1 MRPGPMQ
8 VPAVSVPLKL
18 QRCVMSS
25 SLSGLD
31 GKVALVTGAAQGIGE
46 ATARL
51 LAERGAKGLILTDR
65 NVEKGEAVAAS
76 LGGVA
81 RFVAAELQDHDA
93 VARLVPAAEA
103 AFGQV
108 DIVCNIAATSE
119 RGTILDTDRA
129 LFERIIAIN
138 LQAPFFLIQA
148 AAKSMR
154 ARGQGG
160 AIVNVASINAYG
172 GETVLAAYSA
182 SKAGLVTLSKNAATA
197 LSWDRIRVNCLLP
210 GWVDTPA
217 EHAVM
222 KAYNKLGDDWL
233 EKAEAGQPFGR
244 LVKPA
249 DIARAIAYL
258 VSDESGVMSGSVID
272 FEQTAMGT
280 VPTGGPLK

>member
-1 MRPGPMQ
+1 
-8 VPAVSVPLKL
+8 
-18 QRCVMSS
+18 MSS